1 MEKQKSV
8 WEWKKREWEG
18 EKITE
23 QIPVWRAHTLPPPLP
38 PFLSSPLLSL
48 PHSSILA
55 IVNLIVNKK
64 NSLDKIK
71 KHVRQNK
78 GEK

>member
-18 EKITE
+18 EKITA
-23 QIPVWRAHTLPPPLP
+23 VWRYLYGEPILSPPPLP

-55 IVNLIVNKK
+55 IVNTIVNNKK
-64 NSLDKIK
+64 ILWMK
-71 KHVRQNK
+71 
-78 GEK
+78 